1 MSFPQPSVNVIY
13 FGELRKVE
21 SVNVR
26 FIESLVKQKKS
37 NCQKNEQAH
46 THTKPKTE
54 YIIHTAGSC
63 FYK

>member
-46 THTKPKTE
+46 THKKTQNRI
-54 YIIHTAGSC
+54 YNTYSRILFI
-63 FYK
+63 